1 MYLYN
6 RIKGGNF
13 PTFQLSNI
21 TTQSMEEKKLLI
33 LNKHQIEQKID
44 RIAYQLLEDNF
55 DEQEIIIAGIMP
67 RGNYLAERLKNIL
80 DKIAPFKST
89 LMNIELDKVSTSLKA
104 KTDTD
109 IQICHNKVVILVD
122 DVLNSGKTLAYG
134 FGVFLD
140 VPLKK
145 LRTVVLVDRNH
156 KSFPVT
162 TDFAGIALS
171 TVLKEH
177 VEVILDEEG
186 KEDAVY
192 LR

>member
-1 MYLYN
+1 MAA
-6 RIKGGNF
+6 
-13 PTFQLSNI
+13 
-21 TTQSMEEKKLLI
+21 EKKI
-33 LNKHQIEQKID
+33 LVLNQHQIEQKID

-55 DEQEIIIAGIMP
+55 DEKEIIIAGILP
-67 RGNYLAERLKNIL
+67 KGNYIAERLKNIL
-80 DKIAPFKST
+80 DKIAPFTTT
-89 LMNIELDKVSTSLKA
+89 LITIEIDKQSSSLTA
-104 KTDTD
+104 KTDID
-109 IQICHNKVVILVD
+109 IQICHNKTVIIVD

-177 VEVILDEEG
+177 VDVVLNEDG

-192 LR
+192 LS

>member
-1 MYLYN
+1 M
-6 RIKGGNF
+6 KE
-13 PTFQLSNI
+13 S
-21 TTQSMEEKKLLI
+21 EKKILI
-33 LNKHQIEQKID
+33 LNQHQIEQKIN

-55 DEQEIIIAGIMP
+55 DEQEIIIAGILP
-67 RGNYLAERLKNIL
+67 KGNYIAQRLKTIL
-80 DKIAPFKST
+80 DEIAPFKST
-89 LMNIELDKVSTSLKA
+89 LLTIDIDKQSTSLKA

-109 IQICHNKVVILVD
+109 IQICNNKAVIIVD

-145 LRTVVLVDRNH
+145 LRTVVLIDRNH

-162 TDFAGIALS
+162 TDYAGIALS

-177 VEVILDEEG
+177 VVVILNEEG

>member
-1 MYLYN
+1 M
-6 RIKGGNF
+6 K
-13 PTFQLSNI
+13 
-21 TTQSMEEKKLLI
+21 EKKI
-33 LNKHQIEQKID
+33 LVLNQHQIAQKID

-55 DEQEIIIAGIMP
+55 DEKEIIIAGIRP
-67 RGNYLAERLKNIL
+67 RGNFLAERLKKIL

-89 LMNIELDKVSTSLKA
+89 LMNIELDKQSTSLRA
-104 KTDTD
+104 KTDAD
-109 IQICHNKVVILVD
+109 ISICNNKAVIIVD

-162 TDFAGIALS
+162 TDYAGIALS

-177 VEVILDEEG
+177 VEVVLTEDGE
-186 KEDAVY
+186 EDAVY

>member
-1 MYLYN
+1 M
-6 RIKGGNF
+6 K
-13 PTFQLSNI
+13 
-21 TTQSMEEKKLLI
+21 EKKLLI
-33 LNKHQIEQKID
+33 LDKHQIEQKID

-55 DEQEIIIAGIMP
+55 DEQEIVIAGIMP
-67 RGNYLAERLKNIL
+67 RGNYIAKRLKNIL
-80 DKIAPFKST
+80 DKIAPFKSV
-89 LMNIELDKVSTSLKA
+89 LINIEIDKQSSSLKA

-109 IQICHNKVVILVD
+109 IQICHNKPVILVD

-192 LR
+192 LK